1 AHLGGT
7 RVSGGLFAREKAH
20 FPLASEDR
28 PQASYLARKRRLPA
42 GVVPRSQAKIARRR
56 RTSLASEDRPQ
67 ASYRFLRNGWG
78 DAVAPK
84 PPFRQLKDRVSH
96 KDKKIRHN
104 LAAFI
109 RTTAPF

>member
-1 AHLGGT
+1 
-7 RVSGGLFAREKAH
+7 REKAP

-28 PQASYLARKRRLPA
+28 PQASY
-42 GVVPRSQAKIARRR
+42 
-56 RTSLASEDRPQ
+56 
-67 ASYRFLRNGWG
+67 RFPRNGWG